1 MTEGF
6 SPPERSAHESAA
18 AWKSTEA
25 LKLLNGD
32 FELLRELCQ
41 IFLTES
47 PKLMQKLQQALLEK
61 DADALMRAAHRLK
74 DEVSYLGA
82 PRAMLAAAQLE
93 EIGHGK
99 DLSRAREV
107 LTVLQNETS
116 TLQLGLQQLLM
127 GLIP

>member
-1 MTEGF
+1 MTEAF
-6 SPPERSAHESAA
+6 SPTAQPAVPPAA

-32 FELLRELCQ
+32 SELLRELCQ

-61 DADALMRAAHRLK
+61 DFDALMRAAHSLK
-74 DEVSYLGA
+74 GEVSYLGA
-82 PRAMLAAAQLE
+82 PGAMLAAAQLE

-99 DLSRAREV
+99 DLSRAGEV
-107 LTVLQNETS
+107 LMVLQNEIS
-116 TLQLGLQQLLM
+116 TLQLGL
-127 GLIP
+127 